1 MEAFMTWLRLL
12 LVLVATLSLTACE
25 LVGDVFQAGMAVGVI
40 MIVGVIAL
48 IGFLIAKIRS

>member
-12 LVLVATLSLTACE
+12 LVLVATLSLGACE